1 MINIEFIY
9 SFVLCTA
16 FLIVNFCRL
25 GLRNKTCIL
34 PSTFFSMMWGLTSI
48 GAFLYSNMLIGDNDY
63 YIRASYLQEIAS
75 YQLSVLGVIFV
86 AFLLAHFRKRKISV
100 VISDEL
106 GQMDISAIRSKMR
119 WFLYL
124 FFIIGLYRLISVLS
138 VTGLDYSAMRSYYLS
153 SRSHFSVFDS
163 NLIRVAA
170 YLSQFVKLYVC
181 ILGIETALREIR
193 FKQLTKDFL
202 MFIPFHMSLGG
213 RLFLLAF
220 FAPFIFSYLL
230 TFFTVS
236 RKNGKKIDK
245 KFLLILLSPLIML
258 VILQILKM
266 DEIVNLKTIEAYS
279 TEIFYTTSAYIHMNE
294 LWASLPSE
302 YSLGYGLNT
311 IGIGS
316 SVYNHVME
324 SWSIEENAALVC
336 VPSMIPQAFLDFGPR
351 GSLLFF
357 FIVFYCIEDKAISC
371 LKTLTIKNVLLIVLL
386 CQIAYQTASSSSYDL
401 LRAFIVGYISLVL
414 FIQMT
419 KLKMIKYTEKY

>member
-75 YQLSVLGVIFV
+75 YQLSVLGVIFA
-86 AFLLAHFRKRKISV
+86 AFLLAHFRNRKISV

-220 FAPFIFSYLL
+220 FAPFIFAYLL
-230 TFFTVS
+230 TYFTVS

-266 DEIVNLKTIEAYS
+266 PNMPK
-279 TEIFYTTSAYIHMNE
+279 
-294 LWASLPSE
+294 
-302 YSLGYGLNT
+302 
-311 IGIGS
+311 
-316 SVYNHVME
+316 
-324 SWSIEENAALVC
+324 
-336 VPSMIPQAFLDFGPR
+336 
-351 GSLLFF
+351 
-357 FIVFYCIEDKAISC
+357 K
-371 LKTLTIKNVLLIVLL
+371 
-386 CQIAYQTASSSSYDL
+386 
-401 LRAFIVGYISLVL
+401 
-414 FIQMT
+414 
-419 KLKMIKYTEKY
+419 

>member
-106 GQMDISAIRSKMR
+106 GQMDVSAIRSKMR

-170 YLSQFVKLYVC
+170 YLSQFVKLYIC

-230 TFFTVS
+230 TYFTVS

-316 SVYNHVME
+316 SVYNRVME